1 MLELDTRQI
10 RMGQR
15 AADKAEALR
24 LLGAALVADGLAAPG
39 YAEGLKAREAQGS
52 TYLGPLPPAHPAP
65 APRRGGTIRT

>member
-24 LLGAALVADGLAAPG
+24 DRKSVV
-39 YAEGLKAREAQGS
+39 
-52 TYLGPLPPAHPAP
+52 
-65 APRRGGTIRT
+65 

>member
-24 LLGAALVADGLAAPG
+24 LLGARS
-39 YAEGLKAREAQGS
+39 EE
-52 TYLGPLPPAHPAP
+52 
-65 APRRGGTIRT
+65 RRGKSVG

>member
-52 TYLGPLPPAHPAP
+52 TY
-65 APRRGGTIRT
+65 

>member
-24 LLGAALVADGLAAPG
+24 LL
-39 YAEGLKAREAQGS
+39 
-52 TYLGPLPPAHPAP
+52 
-65 APRRGGTIRT
+65 